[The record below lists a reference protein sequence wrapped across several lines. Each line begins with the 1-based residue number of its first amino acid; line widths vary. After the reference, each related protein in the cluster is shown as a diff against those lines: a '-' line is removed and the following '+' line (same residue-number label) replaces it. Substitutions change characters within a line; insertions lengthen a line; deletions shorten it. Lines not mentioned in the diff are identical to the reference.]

1 MKNIVFYIVFLIIS
15 TTHPQA
21 QEFDMGDVME
31 TAMDFVEEAQGGAE
45 TQADNQ
51 SMGQMV
57 DKLLKKTDDPA
68 FKALIENLS
77 QALKEFENESYTGKC
92 LQVMGAYAEALAYAD
107 RRVELAGNACEK
119 KEWLGIEG
127 LLLLTGGTINY
138 CPTEFYGLSD
148 EILDENE
155 QREVILGYEQRI
167 KNYFFGPLSDN
178 EILLKAYEHAS
189 KKATSYAAY
198 EQYVIAVL
206 EQQGKS
212 FESLSAE
219 QKDYLKKLWEK
230 DHGKKFDDKIMNEF
244 PHLELYKKFENAN
257 EQLDIKTF
265 TQGKK
270 GSQKE
275 ISSMVDFVG
284 KMFTPEFMLTKTVEI
299 AKLSNLYKCSN

>member
-1 MKNIVFYIVFLIIS
+1 MKNILFCIVFALIS
-15 TTHPQA
+15 SVPLCA
-21 QEFDMGDVME
+21 QDLDFDDIMGAATEFVN
-31 TAMDFVEEAQGGAE
+31 EAQGTAE

-51 SMGQMV
+51 SMGNIVQE
-57 DKLLKKTDDPA
+57 LLHKTDDPV
-68 FKALIENLS
+68 FKGLMEKLS

-92 LQVMGAYAEALAYAD
+92 LQVMGAYAETLAHAD

-127 LLLLTGGTINY
+127 LLLLAGGTINY

-148 EILDENE
+148 ESLDENE
-155 QREVILGYEQRI
+155 QREVIIGYEQRI
-167 KNYFFGPLSDN
+167 KNYFFGSLSDN
-178 EILLKAYEHAS
+178 EILLKAYEHAG

-212 FESLSAE
+212 FEKLSAE

-270 GSQKE
+270 GSQEE

-284 KMFTPEFMLTKTVEI
+284 KMFTPEFMLSKTIEI

>member
-15 TTHPQA
+15 TTHLQA
-21 QEFDMGDVME
+21 QEFDMGDIME

-148 EILDENE
+148 QELNDKERTRIIMD
-155 QREVILGYEQRI
+155 YELKIR
-167 KNYFFGPLSDN
+167 NYFFGGFENDKYEKMKNS
-178 EILLKAYEHAS
+178 LLELINLGTRKYLKDVGKKSYEELNT
-189 KKATSYAAY
+189 K
-198 EQYVIAVL
+198 E
-206 EQQGKS
+206 KS
-212 FESLSAE
+212 FFDTWLLSYLDDFFRE
-219 QKDYLKKLWEK
+219 TQK
-230 DHGKKFDDKIMNEF
+230 I
-244 PHLELYKKFENAN
+244 ENAHMKLYYTFVFAN
-257 EQLDIKTF
+257 YQLRILNNIADIDVTSGKT
-265 TQGKK
+265 
-270 GSQKE
+270 
-275 ISSMVDFVG
+275 SMVDFVG
-284 KMFTPEFMLTKTVEI
+284 KMFTPEFMLSKTVEI

>member
-15 TTHPQA
+15 TSHLQA

-77 QALKEFENESYTGKC
+77 HALKEFENESYTGKC

-148 EILDENE
+148 ESLDENE
-155 QREVILGYEQRI
+155 QKEIITRYEAEI
-167 KNYFFGPLSDN
+167 YIYFFG
-178 EILLKAYEHAS
+178 
-189 KKATSYAAY
+189 SYA
-198 EQYVIAVL
+198 EDIFRL
-206 EQQGKS
+206 NQQID
-212 FESLSAE
+212 E
-219 QKDYLKKLWEK
+219 KKLKELLRDK
-230 DHGKKFDDKIMNEF
+230 IVKNNPDMSLGPDELDNAVNIYYDLVIRLQHEYIFDDFKKEDGNF
-244 PHLELYKKFENAN
+244 ELFETFQKAN
-257 EQLDIKTF
+257 QQLGLHGIN
-265 TQGKK
+265 GINHK
-270 GSQKE
+270 GAM
-275 ISSMVDFVG
+275 IDFVG